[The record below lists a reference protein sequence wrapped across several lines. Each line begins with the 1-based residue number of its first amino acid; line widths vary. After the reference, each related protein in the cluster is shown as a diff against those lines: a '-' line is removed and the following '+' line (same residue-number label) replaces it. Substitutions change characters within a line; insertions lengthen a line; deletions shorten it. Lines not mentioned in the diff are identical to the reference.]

1 MQNEQRKIKVSD
13 HEWFRQIDSAVRK
26 EKLYASPSLQRQDIL
41 QRFGLRRQHLNAI
54 LSKYAYGQS
63 FPQYVNSM
71 RLHEAERLMRENPKL
86 SIATVAQAVG
96 LSMPNLRIQFKQ
108 RYGSSPSEYR
118 DTILNKK

>member
-1 MQNEQRKIKVSD
+1 MQNEQRKTKVSD

-26 EKLYASPSLQRQDIL
+26 EKLYANPSLQRQDIL

-63 FPQYVNSM
+63 FPQYINSM
-71 RLHEAERLMRENPKL
+71 RLQEAERLMKENPRL
-86 SIATVAQAVG
+86 SISAIAQAVG

-108 RYGSSPSEYR
+108 RFGFSPSEYR
-118 DTILNKK
+118 DSILSKK

>member
-26 EKLYASPSLQRQDIL
+26 EKLYANPSLQRQDIL

-71 RLHEAERLMRENPKL
+71 RLHEAERLMKDNPKL
-86 SIATVAQAVG
+86 PISAVAQAVG

-108 RYGSSPSEYR
+108 RFGLSPS
-118 DTILNKK
+118 DFKDSILTK

>member
-26 EKLYASPSLQRQDIL
+26 EKLYATPSLQRQDIL

-71 RLHEAERLMRENPKL
+71 RLHEAERLMKDNPKL
-86 SIATVAQAVG
+86 PISAVAQAVG

-108 RYGSSPSEYR
+108 RFGLSPS
-118 DTILNKK
+118 DFKDSILKK

>member
-1 MQNEQRKIKVSD
+1 MQNELRKTKVPD
-13 HEWFRQIDSAVRK
+13 HEWFRQIDMVVRK
-26 EKLYASPSLQRQDIL
+26 EKLYAKPSL

-71 RLHEAERLMRENPKL
+71 RLNEAERLMRENPKL
-86 SIATVAQAVG
+86 SISAVAQAVG

-108 RYGSSPSEYR
+108 RFGLSPSDFR
-118 DTILNKK
+118 DSIQKK

>member
-26 EKLYASPSLQRQDIL
+26 EKLYANPSLQRQDIL

-71 RLHEAERLMRENPKL
+71 RLHEAERLMKDNPKL
-86 SIATVAQAVG
+86 PISAVAQAVG

-108 RYGSSPSEYR
+108 RFGLSPS
-118 DTILNKK
+118 DFKDSILEK

>member
-26 EKLYASPSLQRQDIL
+26 EKLYANPSLQRQDIL

-63 FPQYVNSM
+63 FPQYINSM
-71 RLHEAERLMRENPKL
+71 RLQEAERLMKENPRL
-86 SIATVAQAVG
+86 SISAIAQAVG

-108 RYGSSPSEYR
+108 RFGFSPSGFR
-118 DTILNKK
+118 DSILK

>member
-1 MQNEQRKIKVSD
+1 MSD
-13 HEWFRQIDSAVRK
+13 HEWFRQIDTAVRK

-108 RYGSSPSEYR
+108 RYGFSPSEYR